1 MSASPSRLFVG
12 WDVGGWHCDKNA
24 KSRDALV
31 VAGLRGGEVVVEGR
45 PWRGNL
51 RSILMARSGDA
62 LVSAMVGLCGVSAN
76 HATEIVIA
84 IDTPLGW
91 PSAMMRLAQG
101 GATSVVSAADGE
113 NPYTRRA
120 TELALIK
127 RGYAPLSAVRD
138 MLGSQ
143 ATKGLHFLRAAD
155 LPEVSCGVWRRVDPA
170 GRSVTAIE
178 TYPAVALQMGDLR
191 TLQAEVLDRT
201 EGGLRIG
208 GKPLHD
214 DVRDALAC
222 ALVARLFSDSP
233 EVMEPVPEVVPSG
246 EGWIM
251 LPGRGEQS

>member
-1 MSASPSRLFVG
+1 MRASAPLRVFVG

-24 KSRDALV
+24 SSRDALV
-31 VAGLRGGEVVVEGR
+31 IAALHDREVVVVGK

-51 RSILMARSGDA
+51 RSVLMADTGPM
-62 LVSAMVGLCGVSAN
+62 LLSAMLGLCGLDAEPV
-76 HATEIVIA
+76 TEIIIA

-101 GATSVVSAADGE
+101 GATSSVSAADGE

-120 TELALIK
+120 TELALIQ

-143 ATKGLHFLRAAD
+143 STKGLHFLRAAS
-155 LPEVSCGVWRRVDPA
+155 LQEVSCGVWRRADRT
-170 GRSVTAIE
+170 GRSTTAIE
-178 TYPAVALQMGDLR
+178 TYPAVALQMDSLR

-201 EGGLRIG
+201 EGGLRTG

-214 DVRDALAC
+214 DIRDALAC
-222 ALVARLFSDSP
+222 ALVAYLFSETP
-233 EVMEPVPEVVPSG
+233 ALIEPVPQRVPDG
-246 EGWIM
+246 EGWII
-251 LPGRGEQS
+251 LPAA